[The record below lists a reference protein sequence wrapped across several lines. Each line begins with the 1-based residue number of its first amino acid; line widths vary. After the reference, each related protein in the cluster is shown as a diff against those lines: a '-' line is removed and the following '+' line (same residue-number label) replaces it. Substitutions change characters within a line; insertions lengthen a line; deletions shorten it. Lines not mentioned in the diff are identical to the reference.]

1 MEKWLQNLFL
11 LNERAALFGR
21 RCYDFFGMVPVGATN
36 VGSVKAN
43 LTL

>member
-11 LNERAALFGR
+11 LSDRVALFGR
-21 RCYDFFGMVPVGATN
+21 RSYGFFGMVPVGTTN